1 MATWKKILV
10 FPAASPTVENS
21 FVTVKTDDSNTIV
34 QEVVSI
40 NDLPAIDTTG
50 YDSIASAIGEN
61 ADNYMFVVHD
71 IANADHRK
79 LSVTDLYGSIATNL
93 LDEVQTAGLISP
105 DTNIQGIGTGNAADL
120 NGDGSVSTADL
131 LEFLTAF
138 GQVTAVNPI
147 SVSVVNCAS
156 TAITANAIG
165 TSTFDTLDL
174 DNFTVVLHNDVS
186 VTTSPANDY
195 FDIEQDGIVF
205 SDFISEI
212 DLKVAS
218 MAVGVTGSFLNQTFR
233 MRARVRQY
241 DGTGTLLLTT
251 NYNTAFP
258 IMTISNPGGVT
269 NFEFNDISIFNAG
282 ALNQNTEKLRVN
294 FEIQEYT
301 TDFGANGTPLSA
313 NIISAEVLF
322 DRNA

>member
-21 FVTVKTDDSNTIV
+21 FVTVNTDDS

-40 NDLPAIDTTG
+40 DDLPAIDTTG
-50 YDSIASAIGEN
+50 YDTIASAIGEN

-93 LDEVQTAGLISP
+93 LDDMLTGGLISA

-131 LEFLTAF
+131 ITFLTAF

-147 SVSVVNCAS
+147 SVSVANCAS

-218 MAVGVTGSFLNQTFR
+218 MEVGVVGSFSGQTFR

-241 DGTGTLLLTT
+241 DGTGTLLGAI
-251 NYNTAFP
+251 NYNSAFP
-258 IMTISNPGGVT
+258 NMTISNPGGVT
-269 NFEFNDISIFNAG
+269 SFEFSDISIFNAG
-282 ALNQNTEKLRVN
+282 TLNQNTEKLRVD
-294 FEIQEYT
+294 FEIQELM